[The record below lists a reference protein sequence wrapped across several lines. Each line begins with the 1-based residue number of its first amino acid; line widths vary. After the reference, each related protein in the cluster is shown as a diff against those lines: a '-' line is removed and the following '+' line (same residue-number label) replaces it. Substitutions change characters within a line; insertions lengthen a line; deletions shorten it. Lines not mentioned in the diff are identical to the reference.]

1 MLLQSGTISRF
12 KVNTMNRKLIISI
25 LALILV
31 VMMVLSLVVSVIPI
45 ASGTVGVVHESN
57 ALNTLVYTVSEYAS

>member
-1 MLLQSGTISRF
+1 
-12 KVNTMNRKLIISI
+12 MNRKLIISI

-57 ALNTLVYTVSEYAS
+57 AFNTLVYTVSEYAS

>member
-1 MLLQSGTISRF
+1 MSELPPLV
-12 KVNTMNRKLIISI
+12 KD